1 MTQIQ
6 TAQQTALS
14 KKEEGLKALTN
25 RPEIQAKFRE
35 MLGQKSTGFLVSLL
49 SIVQTNNKLQ
59 QADPNSIL
67 FAAGIAASL
76 DLPINQNLGFAYIV
90 PYKQKLP
97 SGQYAD
103 VAQFQLGWK
112 GLVQLAQRSGQFET
126 ISTAI
131 VYEGQIKSDDPLEGY
146 VFDWKSKV
154 SDKVIGYCAHFKL
167 LNGFR
172 KTLFMSIE
180 QVKNHGGKY
189 SKTFSQKG
197 GVWESEFDSMAQ
209 KTVLKQ
215 LLGKYAPLSIE
226 MQKAII
232 TDQAKVNDWDGNDI
246 TYVDNENV
254 TLDHEAVSQ
263 AKEYQ
268 RIIDWINT
276 ADSMDKLNQV
286 EEHLMD
292 DLHKSLFQEKKIAL
306 SKK

>member
-6 TAQQTALS
+6 QTGQQGLQ

-35 MLGQKSTGFLVSLL
+35 MLGQKTTGFLVSLL

-97 SGQYAD
+97 NGQYAD

-146 VFDWKSKV
+146 VFDWKAKT

-172 KTLFMSIE
+172 KTLFMSID
-180 QVKNHGGKY
+180 QVKKHGGKY
-189 SKTFSQKG
+189 SKTFSQRG
-197 GVWESEFDSMAQ
+197 GVWESEFDAMAQ

-232 TDQAKVNDWDGNDI
+232 TDQAKVNDWDGQNLE
-246 TYVDNENV
+246 YVDNQDV
-254 TLDHEAVSQ
+254 TLDPEQVSQ

-268 RIIDWINT
+268 RIIDHIN
-276 ADSMDKLNQV
+276 DSTSPEQLGQV
-286 EEHLMD
+286 EEYLMD
-292 DLHKSLFQEKKIAL
+292 DLHKAVYGEKKIAL